1 MLKGTK
7 NNKTSILKVSLL
19 KALKEGLRTI
29 IVTAVETM
37 VDMTL
42 ERFER
47 GDSNQLEEK

>member
-1 MLKGTK
+1 MLKNIK

-19 KALKEGLRTI
+19 KALKKGLRTI

-42 ERFER
+42 ERFEW